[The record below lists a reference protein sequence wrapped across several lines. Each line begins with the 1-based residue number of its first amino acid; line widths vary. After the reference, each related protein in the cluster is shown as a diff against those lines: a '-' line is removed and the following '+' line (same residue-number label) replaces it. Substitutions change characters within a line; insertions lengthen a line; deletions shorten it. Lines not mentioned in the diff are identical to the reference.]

1 VYGALNQSFTLAKDW
16 SATGTVYSQNG
27 VTETQPSNHLDVI

>member
-1 VYGALNQSFTLAKDW
+1 VYGTLNQSFTLAKDW

-27 VTETQPSNHLDVI
+27 DYGNTTFKPS